1 MDASTWKSKYPFE
14 NCPYS
19 IKISPPHKPQG
30 GDKL

>member
-1 MDASTWKSKYPFE
+1 MPQPEKVKTPFE